1 MAKEASRATEMVAFE
16 HDILETETR
25 LAKEVAGVYRDYY
38 AKVWAE
44 SPNRA
49 GVPTNVELRRAE
61 NIYFLEDIREVI
73 KMLPPSIADPFPT
86 SKQLSTIQAPPPSA
100 EVSTGDGKGKE
111 VQLLT
116 KANQSEEDL
125 TIKDVVSKAKDVES
139 KSKASDTQSKVANPK
154 KDPPQAK
161 A

>member
-1 MAKEASRATEMVAFE
+1 MVAFE
-16 HDILETETR
+16 HGILETETR

-49 GVPTNVELRRAE
+49 GVPTNFELRRAE

>member
-1 MAKEASRATEMVAFE
+1 
-16 HDILETETR
+16 
-25 LAKEVAGVYRDYY
+25 
-38 AKVWAE
+38 
-44 SPNRA
+44 
-49 GVPTNVELRRAE
+49 
-61 NIYFLEDIREVI
+61 
-73 KMLPPSIADPFPT
+73 MLPPPIADPFPP
-86 SKQLSTIQAPPPSA
+86 SKQLSTIQAPPPSV

-125 TIKDVVSKAKDVES
+125 TIKDVVSKAKDAES